1 MKKVILFTTVIL
13 LLLVLAGC
21 GSDNGG
27 EVISYNFKQGTGEL
41 NYRFVEK
48 APPEEIYP
56 ISSFKMILEL
66 DNQMAYD
73 ISNGQVKIRGL
84 DPKFFKVEPLEQNF
98 NLLGRSF
105 SSPEGEKNYLEFSG
119 MAGPLF
125 QNSDEYEGNYF
136 LVFSFD
142 SELDFQDNICLN
154 PNLYDVYD
162 SGCSVETE
170 KSYSGQGGSL
180 AVTDLEEII
189 NPAGVGGQMEL
200 RLTLNNVG
208 NGLVGKVN
216 LISAQ
221 LGGQEIPC
229 EIVSGGVNQNISNL
243 RTTTFTPE
251 QDPVQ
256 MVCRAFLR
264 DRNSYTSTLAL
275 HFTYD
280 YSIVEENQLFLINPS
295 KRR

>member
-1 MKKVILFTTVIL
+1 MKKIIL
-13 LLLVLAGC
+13 LLIIISSLIFLIGC
-21 GSDNGG
+21 SSDAG
-27 EVISYNFKQGTGEL
+27 EVVSYNFKQGAAEL
-41 NYRFVEK
+41 NYRFIEK
-48 APPEEIYP
+48 SPPEEIYP
-56 ISSFKMILEL
+56 ISNFKMILEL

-73 ISNGQVKIRGL
+73 ISNGKIKILGL
-84 DPKFFKVEPLEQNF
+84 DPKFFKVEPLEQSF
-98 NLLGRSF
+98 NLFGRSF
-105 SSPEGEKNYLEFSG
+105 SAPEGEKNYVEFSG

-125 QNSDEYEGNYF
+125 QNSDEYVGNYF
-136 LVFSFD
+136 LIFSFD

-189 NPAGVGGQMEL
+189 SPAGAGGQMEL

-208 NGLVGKVN
+208 NGIVGKVN

-221 LGGQEIPC
+221 LGGQEILC
-229 EIVSGGVNQNISNL
+229 EIVSGGVNQSSFNKKTVI
-243 RTTTFTPE
+243 FTSE
-251 QDPVQ
+251 QNPVQ
-256 MVCRAFLR
+256 LVCKVFLR
-264 DRNSYTSTLAL
+264 DRSSYTSTLAL

-280 YSIVEENQLFLINPS
+280 YSMVEENKLLLIDPS

>member
-84 DPKFFKVEPLEQNF
+84 DPKFFKIEPLEQSF
-98 NLLGRSF
+98 SLLGRSF
-105 SSPEGEKNYLEFSG
+105 SAPEGEKNYLEFSG
-119 MAGPLF
+119 MSGPLF

-136 LVFSFD
+136 LIFSFD
-142 SELDFQDNICLN
+142 SELDFQ
-154 PNLYDVYD
+154 
-162 SGCSVETE
+162 
-170 KSYSGQGGSL
+170 
-180 AVTDLEEII
+180 
-189 NPAGVGGQMEL
+189 
-200 RLTLNNVG
+200 
-208 NGLVGKVN
+208 
-216 LISAQ
+216 
-221 LGGQEIPC
+221 
-229 EIVSGGVNQNISNL
+229 
-243 RTTTFTPE
+243 
-251 QDPVQ
+251 
-256 MVCRAFLR
+256 
-264 DRNSYTSTLAL
+264 
-275 HFTYD
+275 
-280 YSIVEENQLFLINPS
+280 
-295 KRR
+295 